1 MAEIYNFNNNNNHE
15 EESCCPF
22 CELANE
28 FIEYVKDCQSD
39 EELFDVLRGL
49 VGESS
54 KLTLIDFLQQ
64 EISNNAKILDHLVY
78 GEHDCED
85 E

>member
-1 MAEIYNFNNNNNHE
+1 MADIYNFNNNSNE

-22 CELANE
+22 CDLANE
-28 FIEYVKDCQSD
+28 FVDYVKDCESD

-49 VGESS
+49 VGEAS
-54 KLTLIDFLQQ
+54 KLTLVDFLQQ
-64 EISNNAKILDHLVY
+64 EITNNAAILDQLVY
-78 GEHDCED
+78 GDCEED